1 MASKNAAAVSAFI
14 EGAPPGEL
22 ADVVTDIK
30 ALTEDDPTLLEKAR
44 PAFQKYNEEQLTTVK
59 LPGERAESDGLGT
72 PGPDQLLQFARGGQI
87 LRRREPELLH
97 VRSRSTGASNALSW
111 ASGWAEADCEG
122 RKRRTCSPT
131 RSNPNMEISCAS
143 TGRAPGLEQSNTST
157 QTLTL
162 SFLPPPSS
170 SSLSKTLTTHAH
182 EHYPSST
189 CAVVPVAATTAS
201 IAILLVSNKYSPSN
215 FWNGRLRTTYL
226 YHPATTA
233 LTGTLRCDVHYYED
247 GNVRLLTTKTLPP
260 TTISPSASEIMKTIA
275 KVEKGWQEELNR
287 GFSRLSEGEFKNL
300 RRQLPVTRQKVEWE
314 KVTSYRAGK
323 EIGGGRR

>member
-1 MASKNAAAVSAFI
+1 MASDNVAAVSAFI

-22 ADVVTDIK
+22 ADVVNDIK
-30 ALTEDDPTLLEKAR
+30 SLTSDDDPTLLDKAQ
-44 PAFQKYNEEQLTTVK
+44 PAFQRYNEEQLITVK
-59 LPGERAESDGLGT
+59 LPGVGGKNVLISTHNSLGNGRYYDVESGVSFAFDHVTQKASDVQTHAFESEYAEL
-72 PGPDQLLQFARGGQI
+72 I
-87 LRRREPELLH
+87 
-97 VRSRSTGASNALSW
+97 
-111 ASGWAEADCEG
+111 
-122 RKRRTCSPT
+122 
-131 RSNPNMEISCAS
+131 
-143 TGRAPGLEQSNTST
+143 
-157 QTLTL
+157 
-162 SFLPPPSS
+162 

-189 CAVVPVAATTAS
+189 THAVFPTTTTS
-201 IAILLVSNKYSPSN
+201 TSSPSLAILLVANKYSPSN

-226 YHPATTA
+226 YHPPTST
-233 LTGTLRCDVHYYED
+233 LTGTLKCDVHYYED

-260 TTISPSASEIMKTIA
+260 TTMVMSSSASEIMRTIA

-287 GFSRLSEGEFKNL
+287 GFSRLSEGEFKSL